1 MTSSLTVFFIIIG
14 LKMYTLLYYQ
24 HTVKSILENRLVFRI
39 SKHDKK
45 SLYSSLVAYKAT
57 AHPSYSFKGCK
68 WQFTWVTFK
77 TLPASLMSEIH

>member
-39 SKHDKK
+39 SKHDTQ
-45 SLYSSLVAYKAT
+45 A
-57 AHPSYSFKGCK
+57 
-68 WQFTWVTFK
+68 
-77 TLPASLMSEIH
+77 